1 MTGMT
6 IRLHLAEPSAAVVD
20 GCVAVYGA
28 AFGQPPY
35 AETADDAKLL
45 RERVTRYAGRDG
57 FRLATAD
64 QGGNVVA
71 FALAVRAYPG
81 DWWRDKVAEAMG
93 PELAA
98 RWLQPGSLEVVH
110 VAVDPARQ
118 RQGFGRAVLRQVLQ
132 DLDPVGRGGVGVVSR
147 ASRSTAILSCDRKA
161 VAAQRLYLSEGWQL
175 ITDQLS
181 FSQEMDPRWLMG
193 LDLRRV

>member
-6 IRLHLAEPSAAVVD
+6 IRLHPTEPSAAVVD

-35 AETADDAKLL
+35 AETAADAELL
-45 RERVTRYAGRDG
+45 RERITRYAGRDG

-64 QGGNVVA
+64 QEGNVVA

-81 DWWRDKVAEAMG
+81 DWWRDKVAEAIG

-98 RWLQPGSLEVVH
+98 RWFQPGSLEVVH

-118 RQGFGRAVLRQVLQ
+118 RQGFGRALLRGVLQ
-132 DLDPVGRGGVGVVSR
+132 DLEPGGRGESFPRGS
-147 ASRSTAILSCDRKA
+147 SSTAVLSCDRKA
-161 VAAQRLYLSEGWQL
+161 IAAQRLYLSEGWQL

-181 FSQEMDPRWLMG
+181 FSLEMEPRWLMG
-193 LDLRRV
+193 LDLPRV